1 MKIAVIT
8 SVFGNVQQLRTPN
21 TKWEG
26 VDYYAYVDRE
36 FPCEVWNQIVSPDFT
51 IDKKFTGRRNAKI
64 YKIMPH
70 VFLPDYD
77 YHIWMDPT
85 HDIISDPKEF
95 CPTYLKDNDIAL
107 FKHPERSCIY
117 DEANTLIELTKGPG
131 GDYDVL
137 DNIYRQLEF
146 YEEEGFPKD
155 FGLFELSAS
164 IRKNTPQIQAMNLR
178 WWEIICRFSSRDQ
191 ISLPF
196 VLNSLNIDVKVLPGF
211 ANNGLRQNP
220 IIPQLYYK
228 GF

>member
-1 MKIAVIT
+1 MGLTIA
-8 SVFGNVQQLRTPN
+8 SPPN
-21 TKWEG
+21 INI
-26 VDYYAYVDRE
+26 
-36 FPCEVWNQIVSPDFT
+36 FN
-51 IDKKFTGRRNAKI
+51 
-64 YKIMPH
+64 
-70 VFLPDYD
+70 
-77 YHIWMDPT
+77 
-85 HDIISDPKEF
+85 
-95 CPTYLKDNDIAL
+95 NDIAL
-107 FKHPERSCIY
+107 FKHPERSCLY

-146 YEEEGFPKD
+146 YKEEGFPKD

-164 IRKNTPQIQAMNLR
+164 IRKNTPKIQAMNLR

-196 VLNSLNIDVKVLPGF
+196 VLNSLNINVKVLPGF

>member
-8 SVFGNVQQLRTPN
+8 SVFGNVQQLRTPQ
-21 TKWEG
+21 TKWHG
-26 VDYYAYVDRE
+26 VDYYAYVDKE
-36 FPCEVWNQIVSPDFT
+36 HPCEVWNQIVSPDFT
-51 IDKKFTGRRNAKI
+51 IDKQFTGRRNAKI

-95 CPTYLKDNDIAL
+95 CQAYLKDNDT
-107 FKHPERSCIY
+107 E
-117 DEANTLIELTKGPG
+117 GPG
-131 GDYDVL
+131 GDYDTL
-137 DNIYRQLEF
+137 DNIHRQLEF
-146 YEEEGFPKD
+146 YKEEGFPKD

-164 IRKNTPQIQAMNLR
+164 IRKNTPQIQTMNLK

-211 ANNGLRQNP
+211 ANNGLKQNP
-220 IIPQLYYK
+220 IIPQLYYLRMLGPASK
-228 GF
+228 RNLKWNKRVGTKHHNK